1 MEGGNFS
8 NIARVRIANEFK
20 QLKANP
26 PGNWNIYQD
35 NNNIGKWKIYVV
47 ADVVFVDIQTN
58 CPFHTIPIEIN
69 VTFPENYPAGAPK
82 LTLEKPNLFMHPNM
96 NNGNICEK
104 DVTSSSGMV
113 TVA

>member
-47 ADVVFVDIQTN
+47 ADVVFVDI
-58 CPFHTIPIEIN
+58 
-69 VTFPENYPAGAPK
+69 
-82 LTLEKPNLFMHPNM
+82 
-96 NNGNICEK
+96 
-104 DVTSSSGMV
+104 
-113 TVA
+113 